1 MAGSVCKVG
10 EDCGDVHDGASFK
23 VLLFHKSEYYV
34 DLTKKLL
41 YTCLATSSVTHKT
54 TKGDGM
60 ASAQRAPREKHW
72 GYIHRPQGIWCCI
85 LLFFGCFSNVSSP
98 VLRGGKEEEK
108 KL

>member
-72 GYIHRPQGIWCCI
+72 GYIHRPQGIWCCF
-85 LLFFGCFSNVSSP
+85 LLFFWLFF
-98 VLRGGKEEEK
+98 
-108 KL
+108 